1 MILSLTFN
9 GYFNLDPRLLSI
21 LEFSHSSINDFIGVT
36 LSPLPILAMGGAKG
50 GRVEPSKARVV
61 SSVTT
66 RSDPPMLVG
75 FMPPNAILRPILILI
90 ESFDRLV
97 ESGLELAVGARKIE
111 GCDAEVLDD
120 HFARTLGI

>member
-1 MILSLTFN
+1 MFS
-9 GYFNLDPRLLSI
+9 
-21 LEFSHSSINDFIGVT
+21 FSHSSLNDFVGVT
-36 LSPLPILAMGGAKG
+36 LSPLPILALSWAKVG
-50 GRVEPSKARVV
+50 WVKPSKSRVV
-61 SSVTT
+61 SSVGT
-66 RSDPPMLVG
+66 RSNPPMLIG